1 MVIKKIV
8 KRIASTILAVA
19 ITATTI
25 TGTFA
30 SAAID
35 PNPISTTPTNISF
48 SFTEGHISATSV
60 RNVYGVRAAGAS
72 LAQYTKLTHTQ
83 DFWIIHPNNQTYS
96 NLCINPNTTVNAGTQ
111 PYYAYQVTSGSM
123 EANSSYWETLPENT
137 KYTIGLIMHYGYP
150 NGNKGGF
157 AMGGGQDSHGAAC
170 FEATQMLVWEAV
182 SGMRVLPSDYE
193 DRDKSSGFYHSY
205 ASTQW
210 HYTNGKADYKYSPL
224 IDFFTK
230 SDATMVQNTINY
242 YKYLVDK
249 IAHHIDIPENTYKF
263 APQAKENPL
272 TLKYNKTTKRY
283 EAAFTTNEALFEDL
297 GARTAIGNVGLNVTK
312 QGATAANGNATYVVH
327 TAKYFSGTK
336 VTAQMLKNSTKQHA
350 NETGRDG
357 LQIWA
362 GKYTATETGDLNIQ
376 QNVTGSYSDPAS
388 AYMAFNAQEVRG
400 DFTVVKKS
408 LKSNGEE
415 DAVLVESVRKDAS
428 FMVYDVAAER
438 YIKTSIDAQGNYQYV
453 SSDGFSN
460 TSTNPGTIFKL
471 NTEGK
476 FSVTNLPLGKTF
488 RIIEFET
495 AAHYEIPKATIE
507 VTLDETNKSQTKE
520 QPNKHTNS
528 LYVSKRIVA
537 ESDDK
542 NHINGKELAGASM
555 AVVCEDG
562 TTFATWTSDGT
573 EHLVQDIPA
582 GKYTLKELAA
592 PDGFQIATDISFEVD
607 ENNKVTAT
615 GATVESKDDI
625 PLIVM
630 FDEVTRTDISK
641 VDATTGK
648 ELAGAEL
655 KLYDWNDVL
664 VESWTSTTEPHKVYG
679 LVVGKTYRLS
689 ENLAPIGYA
698 KTTDVNFTVKGVDKN
713 GKAIVTKVEMK
724 DEVASGTIKI
734 KKRSEGNTQIEG
746 INFILDGPADAGF
759 DVKMEAKSDKFG
771 DVTFE
776 KVPVGTYTI
785 TEDGETVPIAYL
797 VADPQ
802 TVTVQYAQTTEVT
815 FYNKLK
821 KGSIKL
827 HKRAEGDKNKAN
839 INFILEG
846 PADAGFDFKLE
857 SKTDKDG
864 EAVFENVPIGTYTII
879 EDGSTVPTAYMTAEP
894 QKVTVNYAE
903 TTEVTFYNKLK
914 TGSIEIQKTT
924 KDMTNIEGINFILEG
939 PADAGFDVKMEA
951 KSDKDGK
958 LKFENVPI
966 GTYTI
971 TEDGSTVPTAYM
983 TAEPQKVTVEYA
995 KTVKVIFT
1003 NEEKP
1008 QKPDKPET
1016 PPQTGYNGNSTMII
1030 VLLVGIAVIGAIS
1043 LMAHRSKE
1051 N

>member
-72 LAQYTKLTHTQ
+72 LTQYTKLTHTQ

-96 NLCINPNTTVNAGTQ
+96 NLCINPNATVNAGTQ

-123 EANSSYWETLPENT
+123 EANSSYWENLDDNV

-182 SGMRVLPSDYE
+182 SGMRVLPSDYKNR
-193 DRDKSSGFYHSY
+193 RDSASGFYHSY

-210 HYTNGKADYKYSPL
+210 HYTDGKKDYQYSPL

-230 SDATMVQNTINY
+230 SGDASLTQNTINY
-242 YKYLVDK
+242 YKYLVEK
-249 IAHHIDIPENTYKF
+249 IAHHIDIPENTYKDDVT
-263 APQAKENPL
+263 AKANPI
-272 TLKYNKTTKRY
+272 TLKYNSTTKRY
-283 EAAFTTNEALFEDL
+283 EASFTTNEAIFEDI

-336 VTAQMLKNSTKQHA
+336 VTAKMEKSSTKQHA

-362 GKYTATETGDLNIQ
+362 GKYTATATGDLNIQ
-376 QNVTGSYSDPAS
+376 QNVTGSFSDPAR
-388 AYMAFNAQEVRG
+388 AFMAFNAEEVRG

-408 LKSNGEE
+408 LKSNGDE
-415 DAVLVESVRKDAS
+415 DAVLVESVRKDAR
-428 FMVYDVAAER
+428 FMVYDIGAER

-453 SSDGFSN
+453 SSDGYSN
-460 TSTNPGTIFKL
+460 TSTNQGTIFKL
-471 NTEGK
+471 NADGK
-476 FSVTNLPLGKTF
+476 FTVTNLPLGKTF

-520 QPNKHTNS
+520 QINKHTKS

-542 NHINGKELAGASM
+542 NHINGKELAGAKM
-555 AVVCEDG
+555 AIVAEDG
-562 TTFATWTSDGT
+562 TTFASWTSDGK
-573 EHLVQDIPA
+573 EHLVEDIPA

-592 PDGFQIATDISFEVD
+592 PDGYQIATDIQFEID

-615 GATVESKDDI
+615 GATVESKNDI

-655 KLYDWNDVL
+655 QLYDWNDVL

-689 ENLAPIGYA
+689 ESLAPIGYA
-698 KTTDVNFTVKGVDKN
+698 KTTDVNFTVEGVDKN
-713 GKAIVTKVEMK
+713 GKAIVTKAKMI
-724 DEVASGTIKI
+724 DEVAKGTLKI
-734 KKRSEGNTQIEG
+734 KKRTEGNLNVENIKFIVEGTTNAGDKFTTDGLTDKNGEVEFLIPTGVYTVTEDKETTPTAYIVAEAQDNVAVEYAQTTELTFFNAEKTGSIKVQKRTEGDINLEG
-746 INFILDGPADAGF
+746 IEFTLSG
-759 DVKMEAKSDKFG
+759 KSTSGRDISITSKTNAQGVAEF
-771 DVTFE
+771 
-776 KVPVGTYTI
+776 KNIPIGTYKI
-785 TEDGETVPIAYL
+785 TESGVPAGYL

-802 TVTVQYAQTTEVT
+802 NVTVLYAQTV
-815 FYNKLK
+815 
-821 KGSIKL
+821 
-827 HKRAEGDKNKAN
+827 
-839 INFILEG
+839 
-846 PADAGFDFKLE
+846 
-857 SKTDKDG
+857 
-864 EAVFENVPIGTYTII
+864 
-879 EDGSTVPTAYMTAEP
+879 
-894 QKVTVNYAE
+894 E
-903 TTEVTFYNKLK
+903 TTFV
-914 TGSIEIQKTT
+914 
-924 KDMTNIEGINFILEG
+924 
-939 PADAGFDVKMEA
+939 
-951 KSDKDGK
+951 
-958 LKFENVPI
+958 
-966 GTYTI
+966 
-971 TEDGSTVPTAYM
+971 
-983 TAEPQKVTVEYA
+983 
-995 KTVKVIFT
+995 

-1008 QKPDKPET
+1008 EQ
-1016 PPQTGYNGNSTMII
+1016 PPQTGFNGGNSTTIM
-1030 VLLVGIAVIGAIS
+1030 LLLISVGAIS
-1043 LMAHRSKE
+1043 CCAFIGKRKE
-1051 N
+1051 DK